1 MLWSCSWE
9 RNQMSA
15 IWKMSNDSLKQ
26 SFASRIVHRLRVFFS
41 VINTK
46 LMTLVERYQNQHWW
60 WKSIWC
66 DSGGKS
72 SDEIML
78 LKLHSLYVLVTLPS
92 PLSLGSY
99 SDRRPHDATCQR
111 CHEYLGFN
119 IVGNVWVTVSLHPN
133 KIHNKGFIFRFR
145 FLTF

>member
-1 MLWSCSWE
+1 M
-9 RNQMSA
+9 
-15 IWKMSNDSLKQ
+15 
-26 SFASRIVHRLRVFFS
+26 IVLLGKEIKWAQFEKCQTIPWNKVLRHGLFIVSVCFFS

-119 IVGNVWVTVSLHPN
+119 IVGNVWVAVSLHPN
-133 KIHNKGFIFRFR
+133 KIHNKGFIFRFG
-145 FLTF
+145 FLTS